1 MTIEDKQKK
10 IRRYKR
16 TALAETQRNMEALG
30 NYKAE
35 FAPVMEKYADMLAQY
50 KLAWEEFVES
60 GCVAECPTKA
70 GGVRKTAA
78 VTTMEELR
86 RQIGAYADRLC
97 LTPKTNDIAGRNER
111 QSTLEAVFAEIGK
124 LQNSP

>member
-1 MTIEDKQKK
+1 MTTEEKQKK
-10 IRRYKR
+10 IKRYRKA
-16 TALAETQRNMEALG
+16 ALNETKANMERLG
-30 NYKAE
+30 NFKEE
-35 FAPVMEKYADMLAQY
+35 FATVVEKYADMLAQY
-50 KLAWEEFVES
+50 QLAWEEFVES
-60 GCVAECPTKA
+60 GCVEECPTKA

-97 LTPKTNDIAGRNER
+97 LTPKTNDVIGKKER

-124 LQNSP
+124 LQDSL